1 MRRRV
6 GFVFTDPLS
15 QLVMPTGREDVELSL
30 RRSVRNARE
39 RSRQAEATLDRFGLL
54 PLADQSIYELSGGE
68 RQLLALAAVLAVDP
82 EVLVLDEPSTLLDL
96 RNRELLRR
104 TLAGLSQQI
113 ILSTHDLEL
122 ALDLDRVLV
131 VDAGTVVFDGG
142 PAAAVAHYRALCA
155 AGIPAAGAA
164 ADAALPHLANPHPGA
179 AVSGHGFLLANYVPG
194 NSLLHRAP
202 LWLKF
207 LLVVG
212 CGMASFLI
220 VDWAVAAAV
229 LALMC
234 ALFLLSGAGCARLFR
249 AVRPVLPVLAAIG
262 LFQWWQL
269 GGPTAA
275 RIVLNVLVCI
285 VAASILTAT
294 TPVQRLLDGVASL
307 ARPFQR
313 FGADPER
320 FALTIAIMLR
330 SIPFIAGA
338 YSDVRDSARARGL
351 ERNPRALILPV
362 FITTVAFARQT
373 GDALAARGLG
383 EHETEEH
390 APPATPAAGHALP

>member
-1 MRRRV
+1 M
-6 GFVFTDPLS
+6 
-15 QLVMPTGREDVELSL
+15 
-30 RRSVRNARE
+30 
-39 RSRQAEATLDRFGLL
+39 
-54 PLADQSIYELSGGE
+54 
-68 RQLLALAAVLAVDP
+68 
-82 EVLVLDEPSTLLDL
+82 
-96 RNRELLRR
+96 
-104 TLAGLSQQI
+104 
-113 ILSTHDLEL
+113 
-122 ALDLDRVLV
+122 
-131 VDAGTVVFDGG
+131 
-142 PAAAVAHYRALCA
+142 
-155 AGIPAAGAA
+155 
-164 ADAALPHLANPHPGA
+164 
-179 AVSGHGFLLANYVPG
+179 SGHGFLLANYVPG
-194 NSLLHRAP
+194 SSLLHRTP

-207 LLVVG
+207 LLVLG

-220 VDWAVAAAV
+220 VDWAVAAVALAV
-229 LALMC
+229 MC
-234 ALFLLSGAGCARLFR
+234 TVFLLSGAGLPRLFR
-249 AVRPVLPVLAAIG
+249 AVRPVLPVLAMIG

-307 ARPFQR
+307 ARPFRR

-383 EHETEEH
+383 EADTAEH
-390 APPATPAAGHALP
+390 AQPADPADPVGHALP